1 MIEFYSSEEKRA
13 LTGFEQDT
21 LLTLWAYKESRRV
34 GIVLQRDF
42 KMFTDRRINA
52 SEL

>member
-21 LLTLWAYKESRRV
+21 LLALWAYEESRRMV
-34 GIVLQRDF
+34 IFLHRDF